1 MQTTLAPIR
10 LVFLTALIA
19 CSIQAAPVITGV
31 TNAPSM
37 PTAADPVWVTAQ
49 VTGAVSIASAT
60 LTYGTGT
67 GINQTNTVLL
77 ETMATN
83 EFKPWYGTNGCDYA
97 WTVSFSGSNPFQQNS
112 NANHGTGNP
121 CGLTFKNGTV
131 NLSNSMITT
140 VKGIDARGLGG
151 TIGFSIQTSIVSS
164 NAGWAM
170 QLNPGTG
177 FTTRLGE
184 ITSTTQTWQTNSY
197 GLLPGDLVSN
207 LIVRFQFSEGDTNN
221 RIFLDQIFVQV
232 ATGGS
237 SWTNTAMYD
246 DGNHGDGMSAD
257 GIYGAQIPALPA
269 GTTVNYYLTA
279 TDSGGLSS
287 ANPAGAPG
295 INYSYTVTSNAVL
308 PVIYDLMLGRP
319 TDTSIA
325 VSVLASN
332 DLQVYFEYGTQS
344 GVYAGQTA
352 TNSITNAVPAALTI
366 GQLQGNQRY
375 YYRMRYSTN
384 DGASFGAG
392 AERTFVTQRTRGS
405 TFIFDIEADPHYNDN
420 PGTVTNV
427 WQQTLT
433 NILADQPDF
442 LIDLGDTFMGEKY
455 APANPYTL
463 TQQGILDAC
472 AAVRSTFFNIPG
484 HSVPLFLVNGNHD
497 PELGW
502 LLVTNTPHDNPAVWG
517 ASARKLYYPS
527 PIPGGFYSG
536 ATNNDYYQ
544 QEPRDGYYAFEWGD
558 ALFVMI
564 DPFWYSSQGVKKSKD
579 PWAWTLGTN
588 QYYWLKSTLENS
600 TAKFKFVFGHHL
612 VGGDFGGLARG
623 GLEFSPYFEWGGY
636 NTNGTWGFT
645 TNRPG
650 WPMPIQSLLL
660 SNGVNAFFH
669 GHDHLYVKQDYYAG
683 GVTNGNPDLI
693 YQEVPQPSH
702 FPYDATG
709 SATNS
714 DYNYT
719 NGVLYGSSG
728 HLRVTVSPTNA
739 TVDYVR
745 SYRPSDLGPGK
756 TNRMVSYSYAFSA
769 LALTETTN
777 QPAAP
782 SPTNSVW
789 VTCRV
794 SGSTNLGQITLTYDA
809 GAGPTNVTM
818 FDDGVHQDGGSG
830 DGVYGAEIPALPDG
844 TTVHYYVR
852 ATYDL
857 NRQAADPG
865 AAPAQSYSYIVSSP
879 VAVTPLVGSIVLGR
893 PTAHSITV
901 SVLSSNDYQMYLEY
915 GLSPGAY
922 PYQTA
927 VTNITAGWP
936 REVILNQLQPDS
948 RYYYRL
954 RYKTVGDP
962 TCLADAMHAFHTQ
975 RAPGS
980 AFIFEIMGDSHPE
993 RASQFTSSLYTNTL
1007 LLAAADQPDFY
1018 MAIGDDFSVDTI
1030 PTNSIDRDAVTGRYI
1045 LQRPYLGLVANSAS
1059 LFLVNGNH
1067 EQAAQY
1073 LLDGTSNNVAVW
1085 AGNARNLYYPMPAP
1099 DGFYTGDAEP
1109 VPFVGLPCDYYAW
1122 TWGDALFV
1130 TLDPYWHCPLPVDNV
1145 YGGAAKRTNWWDVTH
1160 GDVQS
1165 QWLKTTLEQ
1174 SKARYKFVFAHH
1186 VLGSGRGGTE
1196 EAPLYEWGGQNANG
1210 TWGFTTNRPTWPL
1223 PIHQLMVA
1231 NNVTAFIQGHDHIF
1245 VRQQLDG
1252 VTYLELPEPADP
1264 NYALYNDNAYVS
1276 IYETNNTGRVRFN
1289 VFPDYVKIE
1298 YVRSYLPADEGPGKT
1313 NNMVDYSF
1321 VIFPLVVAGTTN
1333 TPAAP
1338 TATDLVWVT
1347 ATVTGGTNLSQVT
1360 LTCIVGGSTNTMAML
1375 DDGAHHDGA
1384 EGDGVYGAQIPAF
1397 APGTMVRYYVRAQ
1410 DAASRQITDPSGAP
1424 VNPNMFSYTVAGVP
1438 PTVLS
1443 GEWFPEGKFRLQFG
1457 VYPGADYIVQAT
1469 DYLTNPIP
1477 WVALLTTN
1485 SGTNLVLFFDD
1496 LQVTNRNQ
1504 RFYRVVA
1511 P

>member
-10 LVFLTALIA
+10 LAFLAALAA
-19 CSIQAAPVITGV
+19 CSIQASPVITGV
-31 TNAPSM
+31 TNAPGV
-37 PTAADPVWVTAQ
+37 PTAIDPVWVTAQ
-49 VTGAVSIASAT
+49 VTGVVSIASAT

-67 GINQTNTVLL
+67 GINQTNMVFL

-97 WTVSFSGSNPFQQNS
+97 WSVSYSGSNPFQQNS
-112 NANHGTGNP
+112 NANNGTGNP
-121 CGLTFKNGTV
+121 CGMTFKNGTA
-131 NLSNSMITT
+131 NLSNNMITT
-140 VKGIDARGLGG
+140 VKGIDARGNGG

-164 NAGWAM
+164 NVGWTM

-177 FTTRLGE
+177 FTTRLSE

-197 GLLPGDLVSN
+197 SLLPGDLVSN
-207 LIVRFQFSEGDTNN
+207 LTVRFQFSEGDTNN

-232 ATGGS
+232 VTGGS

-246 DGNHGDGMSAD
+246 DGSHGDGMSGD
-257 GIYGAQIPALPA
+257 GIYGAQIPALPT

-279 TDSGGLSS
+279 TDSGGLS
-287 ANPAGAPG
+287 ATNPAGAPG
-295 INYSYTVTSNAVL
+295 ETSSYVVATNAQGGVSYNVL
-308 PVIYDLMLGRP
+308 LGRP
-319 TDTSIA
+319 TDQSIA
-325 VSVLASN
+325 LSILSSN
-332 DLQVYFEYGTQS
+332 NLEVYVAYGAQS
-344 GVYAGQTA
+344 GVYTNLTA
-352 TNSITNAVPAALTI
+352 TNYVAAGAPAVITLEPLTAD
-366 GQLQGNQRY
+366 QQYFYRL
-375 YYRMRYSTN
+375 YYRVPGGTAFS
-384 DGASFGAG
+384 AG
-392 AERTFVTQRTRGS
+392 ADCSFHTQRVPGDTF
-405 TFIFDIEADPHYNDN
+405 TFIIEADPHYLDN
-420 PGTVTNV
+420 EPPA
-427 WQQTLT
+427 WQRALT
-433 NILADQPDF
+433 NMLADSPDF

-455 APANPYTL
+455 GNLSQA
-463 TQQGILDAC
+463 GIYETC
-472 AAVRSTFFNIPG
+472 KNVRNQFFGLAG
-484 HSVPLFLVNGNHD
+484 HSIPLFLVNGNHD

-502 LLVTNTPHDNPAVWG
+502 LLSNTQPTTNSAVWG
-517 ASARKLYYPS
+517 DLAREFYYPC
-527 PIPGGFYSG
+527 PRPGAFYSG
-536 ATNNDYYQ
+536 STNADPYLGGGT
-544 QEPRDGYYAFEWGD
+544 RDAYYAFEWGN
-558 ALFVMI
+558 ALFVML
-564 DPFWYSSQGVKKSKD
+564 DNFWYSWQGTNKSKD
-579 PWAWTLGTN
+579 PWDWTLGTN
-588 QYYWLKSTLENS
+588 QYQWLKRTLETS
-600 TAKFKFVFGHHL
+600 RASFKFVFAHHL
-612 VGGDFGGLARG
+612 VGGSPDMLARG
-623 GLEFSPYFEWGGY
+623 GLTYAPYFEWGGL
-636 NTNGTWGFT
+636 NTNGTWGFDAHR
-645 TNRPG
+645 TN

-669 GHDHLYVKQDYYAG
+669 GHDHLFVKEDLD
-683 GVTNGNPDLI
+683 VNGDGTADLV
-693 YQEVPQPSH
+693 YQECPQPSRTN
-702 FPYDATG
+702 YNNTG
-709 SATNS
+709 AAAG
-714 DYNYT
+714 YGYT
-719 NGVLYGSSG
+719 NYAALQGSSG
-728 HLRVTVSPTNA
+728 YLRVQVTPTNA

-745 SYRPSDLGPGK
+745 VVLPEHEGPGK
-756 TNRMVSYSYAFSA
+756 TNRMVTYSYAFSA
-769 LALTETTN
+769 LAITETTHT
-777 QPAAP
+777 PAGP
-782 SPTNSVW
+782 TSTNSVW

-818 FDDGVHQDGGSG
+818 FDDGAHQDGGSG

-844 TTVHYYVR
+844 TTVHYYVQ

-865 AAPAQSYSYIVSSP
+865 GAPVQSYSYIVSSP
-879 VAVTPLVGSIVLGR
+879 VAVTPLGGSIVLGR

-927 VTNITAGWP
+927 VTNITADQP
-936 REVILNQLQPDS
+936 LEVVLSQLASDT

-954 RYKTVGDP
+954 RYKAAGDP
-962 TCLADAMHAFHTQ
+962 AYLADTAHIFNTQ

-1030 PTNSIDRDAVTGRYI
+1030 PTNSIDRDAVTERYI
-1045 LQRPYLGLVANSAS
+1045 LQRPYLGLVAHSAS

-1067 EQAAQY
+1067 EQAARY

-1099 DGFYTGDAEP
+1099 DGFYTGDAESI
-1109 VPFVGLPCDYYAW
+1109 PFVGLPCDYYAW

-1160 GDVQS
+1160 GDVQY

-1174 SKARYKFVFAHH
+1174 SKAKYKFVFAHH
-1186 VLGSGRGGTE
+1186 VLGSGRGGME
-1196 EAPLYEWGGQNANG
+1196 EALLYEWGGQNANG

-1245 VRQQLDG
+1245 ARQQLDG

-1264 NYALYNDNAYVS
+1264 NYALYNANDYDS
-1276 IYETNNTGRVRFN
+1276 IYETNNAGRVRFN
-1289 VFPDYVKIE
+1289 VTPEYVKIE
-1298 YVRSYLPADEGPGKT
+1298 YVRSYLPADERPGKT

-1321 VIFPLVVAGTTN
+1321 VILPLVVAGTTN

-1338 TATDLVWVT
+1338 TATDPVWVT
-1347 ATVTGGTNLSQVT
+1347 AAVTGGTNLSQVT
-1360 LTCIVGGSTNTMAML
+1360 LTCIVGGSTNTIAML

-1384 EGDGVYGAQIPAF
+1384 AGDGVYGAQIPAF
-1397 APGTMVRYYVRAQ
+1397 AGGTLVRYYVRAQ

-1424 VNPNMFSYTVAGVP
+1424 VNPNLFSYTVAGAP
-1438 PTVLS
+1438 PTILS
-1443 GEWFPEGKFRLQFG
+1443 GEWFAEGKFRLQFG
-1457 VYPGADYIVQAT
+1457 VSPGVDYIVQAT
-1469 DYLTNPIP
+1469 DSLTNPIP
-1477 WVALLTTN
+1477 WIALLTTN
-1485 SGTNLVLFFDD
+1485 SGTNLMLFFDD
-1496 LQVTNRNQ
+1496 LQVTNRDQ
-1504 RFYRVVA
+1504 RFYRIVA